1 MTKDLIVNQLF
12 SERNTC
18 GILVYLH
25 LFGPRSRTE
34 IYNAISTNPR
44 MPIKLD
50 MMEKMGLIKQTDR
63 DMNGKRMVTLTATG
77 TKFAATLCNLEKMLG
92 GSIDTFR
99 WDIVISKLEEYDMAT

>member
-1 MTKDLIVNQLF
+1 MNKELMVNQLF
-12 SERNTC
+12 SEKNTC

-50 MMEKMGLIKQTDR
+50 MME
-63 DMNGKRMVTLTATG
+63 
-77 TKFAATLCNLEKMLG
+77 
-92 GSIDTFR
+92 
-99 WDIVISKLEEYDMAT
+99 